1 MKRIAIAAG
10 VVVLGTGAAFADCG
24 AFTETGNAASY
35 LELDTIMSLAGSG
48 SETCSVVDLMP
59 RGADGRFVVY
69 RIDARGGATLDSGA
83 EATFSVT
90 PDGESASTVVLE
102 GEEDGSAED
111 QDVFLKRYV
120 ALGENPT
127 GGLNADLDLALDGD
141 YDAYFQSLDIVVAY
155 TTLED
160 QEDSL
165 DLVGLQQLA
174 LITHLDGNSTLLR
187 GGDQPLEGENEVG
200 LLGSYGSYN
209 FGATARY
216 NLAEG
221 FSLLGGVSLF
231 GLGAEGANASGV
243 IATGA
248 IRYVDP
254 TGATVRF
261 FGEGG
266 FEAAGMGLSLSRD
279 YFDGSGETEVVGSG
293 TGLLGAAYIRGG
305 ALWEPDSNNQVVLSA
320 SVKQSVLGLFSFVE
334 EDTDANANLFAADYS
349 GLVTTVTTIKTGVDW
364 TTQISHDVDLT
375 ASGAVGA
382 AFGSGASA
390 NIFGVSEY
398 TGEAVTG
405 AAQSVVFAQYG
416 LRLGWTPTAD
426 TRVEGFVQGTTGT
439 GIGTHAQIGAAYK
452 LQF

>member
-1 MKRIAIAAG
+1 MKRLAIATG
-10 VVVLGTGAAFADCG
+10 VVVLGTGAAFADCTH
-24 AFTETGNAASY
+24 ADSPNGNEDSF
-35 LELDTIMSLAGSG
+35 LFDNFRVTSG
-48 SETCSVVDLMP
+48 SDETCAVTSTSAAVPAGHFGVFRQRMQ
-59 RGADGRFVVY
+59 GFA
-69 RIDARGGATLDSGA
+69 ALDSGDTAVFRLDSNGDLVAYEVNGEYFDNVDFLRYTATGLVDVDTAYTADLTVDLNGASSLDA
-83 EATFSVT
+83 EAQLDTL
-90 PDGESASTVVLE
+90 DVLV
-102 GEEDGSAED
+102 G
-111 QDVFLKRYV
+111 
-120 ALGENPT
+120 
-127 GGLNADLDLALDGD
+127 
-141 YDAYFQSLDIVVAY
+141 Y
-155 TTLED
+155 TTLAD

-174 LITHLDGNSTLLR
+174 LITHLDGNATLLR
-187 GGDQPLEGENEVG
+187 SGDQLVGEDELG

-216 NLAEG
+216 NLADG

-231 GLGAEGANASGV
+231 GLGAEGANANGV
-243 IATGA
+243 LATGA

-266 FEAAGMGLSLSRD
+266 FEAAGMGLTLSRD
-279 YFDGSGETEVVGSG
+279 YDAGSGDIEAGGSG
-293 TGLLGAAYIRGG
+293 TGALGAAYIRGG
-305 ALWEPDSNNQVVLSA
+305 VLWEPDANNQVVLSA

-334 EDTDANANLFAADYS
+334 DDSDTDPNLFAADYS
-349 GLVTTVTTIKTGVDW
+349 GQSTSVTTIKTGVDW
-364 TTQISHDVDLT
+364 TTQLSHDLDLT

-390 NIFGVSEY
+390 NIFGVSEF

-416 LRLGWTPTAD
+416 LRLGWTPTTD